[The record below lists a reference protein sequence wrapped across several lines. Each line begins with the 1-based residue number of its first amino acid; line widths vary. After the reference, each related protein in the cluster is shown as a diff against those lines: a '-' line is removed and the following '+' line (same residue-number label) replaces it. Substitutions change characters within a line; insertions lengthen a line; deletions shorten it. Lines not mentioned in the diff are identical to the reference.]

1 MALNSFMNDWC
12 GYAVTV
18 GEFTKGIATVDLG
31 RFFLAF
37 NAV

>member
-12 GYAVTV
+12 EHVVTV

-31 RFFLAF
+31 RFILAL